1 MNWRQYV
8 ILFIIGL
15 IVPLAI
21 AQFQDLP
28 GYMDADY
35 YFAGGIQLA
44 KGNGF
49 NEPYIW
55 NYLDDPQGLP
65 HPSHTYWMPLA
76 SIVSAIGMWL
86 ASATTYAAGRF
97 PFILLSACVP
107 LLTAA
112 LAFDVSRDRLLAMVS
127 GLLSI
132 FSLYYTPFM
141 GVPDNYALFMLL
153 GGAFLLL
160 APRNQKWIPL
170 ALGALSGL
178 MTLARSD
185 GLLWLGLAGLTV
197 LWKASLSLRERAR
210 LALSKVE
217 VVREFTRAIIPAG
230 LLALLGYFQIM
241 GAWHYRN
248 YNLFGSFMTPGGG
261 RLLWLQSYNQTF
273 SYPADSITREAF
285 LEAGWSA
292 ALDVRLKVLTAN
304 LGTAFAAQGEIFLFP
319 LILIGLWGL
328 RKELRTKIAVTGY
341 LLLFFVMTFIFPFAG
356 ARGSFFHA
364 GAAFQPMW
372 WVAAPVGLNAV
383 ILWARKRG
391 QFTDRNAPYVF
402 QGLMVVLAV
411 IVTGWLVN
419 FRVIANPTNEEGP
432 YASVEKMFLENGISP
447 EVVVIVRNPPGYYIN
462 SGRPAIA
469 LPYGDEA
476 VIQQVAKRYGAG
488 LLVLESSG
496 TFEAIQ
502 ELYDHP
508 GDNGAF
514 IYLGEV
520 DETKLYR
527 IDFEN

>member
-1 MNWRQYV
+1 MNWRHYV

-35 YFAGGIQLA
+35 YFAGGVELA

-65 HPSHTYWMPLA
+65 HPAHTYWMPLA

-86 ASATTYAAGRF
+86 ARATTYAAGRL

-107 LLTAA
+107 LLTAT
-112 LAFDVSRDRLLAMVS
+112 LAFDVSRNRLLAMVS

-132 FSLYYTPFM
+132 FSLYYAPFM
-141 GVPDNYALFMLL
+141 GVPDNYAIFMLL

-160 APRNQKWIPL
+160 APRNQKWVPF
-170 ALGALSGL
+170 ALGVISGF

-185 GLLWLGLAGLTV
+185 GLLWLGLAGLV
-197 LWKASLSLRERAR
+197 VMWKSTSSPLSVWER
-210 LALSKVE
+210 
-217 VVREFTRAIIPAG
+217 VRVRVIPAG
-230 LLALLGYFQIM
+230 LLALLGYFLIM

-273 SYPADSITREAF
+273 SYPAESITREPF

-292 ALDVRLKVLTAN
+292 AMDVRFKVLNAN

-319 LILIGLWGL
+319 LILIGLWQL

-341 LLLFFVMTFIFPFAG
+341 LLLFLVMTFIFPFAG

-364 GAAFQPMW
+364 GAAFQPLW
-372 WVAAPVGLNAV
+372 WVAAPIGLDAV
-383 ILWARKRG
+383 IFWVRKRG
-391 QFTDRNAPYVF
+391 RFTDRNAPYVF
-402 QGLMVVLAV
+402 QGLMVMLAF
-411 IVTGWLVN
+411 IVTLYLVN
-419 FRVIANPTNEEGP
+419 FRVIANPTNEEGG
-432 YASVEKMFLENGISP
+432 YASVEKMFLDNGFSP
-447 EVVVIVRNPPGYYIN
+447 EVVVIVRNPPGYYIS

-469 LPYGDEA
+469 LPYGDES
-476 VIQQVAKRYGAG
+476 VILQVAERYGAG

-496 TFEAIQ
+496 TFESIQ

-508 GDNGAF
+508 GNNDAF

>member
-1 MNWRQYV
+1 MNWRHYLV
-8 ILFIIGL
+8 LFLIGL
-15 IVPLAI
+15 IVPFAI

-35 YFAGGIQLA
+35 YFAGGVELA

-76 SIVSAIGMWL
+76 SIVSAVGMWF
-86 ASATTYAAGRF
+86 AGVTTYAAGRF

-107 LLTAA
+107 LLIET
-112 LAFDVSRDRLLAMVS
+112 LAFDVSRNRLLSIVS

-132 FSLYYTPFM
+132 FSLYYAPFM
-141 GVPDNYALFMLL
+141 GVPDNYALFMLF

-160 APRNQKWIPL
+160 APRNQKWIPV

-197 LWKASLSLRERAR
+197 MWKAEPSFLSHWERGRVRDFLRTI
-210 LALSKVE
+210 V
-217 VVREFTRAIIPAG
+217 PAG
-230 LLALLGYFQIM
+230 LLALLGYFLIM

-248 YNLFGSFMTPGGG
+248 YTLFGSFMTPGGG

-273 SYPADSITREAF
+273 SYPAESITREGF

-292 ALDVRLKVLTAN
+292 AMDVRLKVLNAN
-304 LGTAFAAQGEIFLFP
+304 FGTAFAAQGEIFLFP
-319 LILIGLWGL
+319 FILIGLWQL

-356 ARGSFFHA
+356 ARGSFFHS

-372 WVAAPVGLNAV
+372 WVAAPVGLDAV
-383 ILWARKRG
+383 IKWARKRG

-402 QGLMVVLAV
+402 QGLLVVLAI
-411 IVTGWLVN
+411 IVTAWLVN
-419 FRVIANPTNEEGP
+419 FRVIENPTNEEGT
-432 YASVEKMFLENGISP
+432 YASVEKMFLENGFSP
-447 EVVVIVRNPPGYYIN
+447 DVVVIVRNPPGYYIH
-462 SGRPAIA
+462 SERPAIA
-469 LPYGDEA
+469 LPYGDETT
-476 VIQQVAKRYGAG
+476 ILQVAERYDAG
-488 LLVLESSG
+488 LLVLENSG
-496 TFEAIQ
+496 TFESIQ
-502 ELYDHP
+502 EMYDNP
-508 GDNGAF
+508 SDNGAF

-520 DETKLYR
+520 DEAKLYR
-527 IDFEN
+527 INIEN